1 VIRFHDVTKR
11 YSLSGLTSAG
21 FKDLIL
27 HLPRHLRNRRKRRS
41 FCALDGVSFDVAAGE
56 CLGIIGRNGSGKS
69 TTLGL
74 IAGVLRPTA
83 GSVETQGRICPL
95 LELGAGFHE
104 ELSGQ
109 ENIILNG
116 ILLGLTRREVTERI
130 EEIIDFSE
138 LREFIH
144 HPIRVYSSG
153 MVARLGFSV
162 MAHLDPEIL
171 LIDEVLAVGDN
182 DFQRKCL
189 RKMAEF
195 RQNGVTMV
203 FVSHGMADVRK
214 VCDRVALLDA
224 GRLVSIGPPGHTI
237 LRYERLLRS
246 KRAAERK
253 ERSPVPGPP
262 LLP

>member
-1 VIRFHDVTKR
+1 MSSQPAIRFHDVTKR

-21 FKDLIL
+21 FKSLIL
-27 HLPRHLRNRRKRRS
+27 HLPRHLRNLWRRRS
-41 FCALDGVSFDVAAGE
+41 FCALDEVSFDVAEGE

-74 IAGVLRPTA
+74 IAGVLKPTA
-83 GSVETQGRICPL
+83 GSVSARGRICPL

-104 ELSGQ
+104 ELTGQ

-116 ILLGLTRREVTERI
+116 ILLGLTRREVTERM
-130 EEIIDFSE
+130 EEIIEFSE
-138 LREFIH
+138 LRDFIH

-171 LIDEVLAVGDN
+171 LIDEVLAVGDS
-182 DFQRKCL
+182 DFQRKCIQ
-189 RKMAEF
+189 KMAKF

-203 FVSHGMADVRK
+203 FVSHSMGDIRK
-214 VCDRVALLDA
+214 ICDRVVLLEA
-224 GRLVSIGPPGHTI
+224 GRLVSIGPPRDTI
-237 LRYERLLRS
+237 LQYERLLRS
-246 KRAAERK
+246 KRAAE
-253 ERSPVPGPP
+253 
-262 LLP
+262 